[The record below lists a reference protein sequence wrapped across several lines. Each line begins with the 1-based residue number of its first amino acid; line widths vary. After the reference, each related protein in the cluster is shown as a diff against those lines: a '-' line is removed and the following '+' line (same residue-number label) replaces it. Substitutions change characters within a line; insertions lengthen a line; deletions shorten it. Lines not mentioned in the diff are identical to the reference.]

1 MKTKVVKSCPMCGNN
16 YYISVEK
23 DRADLIG
30 GLFLVQELF
39 PELNATEREFL
50 KSGYCPKCQ
59 KMLLGKGSTRKV
71 RVCK

>member
-1 MKTKVVKSCPMCGNN
+1 MKTKVVKSCPMCRNN

-30 GLFLVQELF
+30 GLFLIQELF
-39 PELNATEREFL
+39 PELNVTEREFL

-59 KMLLGKGSTRKV
+59 KMLFGKGSTRKV
-71 RVCK
+71 RMCK